1 VRPSRGQ
8 WPKEHDLSLLLSRL
22 SCAPACPDGAGSR
35 TSILTLL
42 FRDSRLKT
50 LLHSGLPDWLP
61 TPLRTQAM
69 RSDQPPRILWPA
81 LVRSSSPSWIR
92 TNNLRVQSASQ
103 LPIVLPGIGADTCP
117 RWSALFSC
125 KRYRHVAAPLIG
137 LEPTIFSL
145 RGRRAL
151 PQLHRGK
158 VLRTGIEPATFD
170 LKGRD
175 PISHHRTP
183 EHDGLC

>member
-1 VRPSRGQ
+1 MAEGIRPIPASTTDIMRASMSSRRGD
-8 WPKEHDLSLLLSRL
+8 WGTYNPY
-22 SCAPACPDGAGSR
+22 
-35 TSILTLL
+35 TL
-42 FRDSRLKT
+42 FCRSSRLKT
-50 LLHSGLPDWLP
+50 LLHSGLPAWLP

-92 TNNLRVQSASQ
+92 TNNLLIQSQSQ
-103 LPIVLPGIGADTCP
+103 LPIVLPGNGADTCP

-151 PQLHRGK
+151 PQLHRG
-158 VLRTGIEPATFD
+158 RG
-170 LKGRD
+170 
-175 PISHHRTP
+175 
-183 EHDGLC
+183 